1 MKIKTFIVSLI
12 SLATPAL
19 ADELNIYSNRQD
31 ALIAPVIEQFKE
43 ETGIDVNVAYFKNG
57 IAQRL
62 KSERRRTMADIV
74 LTVDAARMIELSDL
88 DLLQPIPTEITDGR
102 VPQNLLGEN
111 NNWAA
116 ITTRA
121 RVIYASKNRVGD
133 NDIKDY
139 SDLADDKWKNR
150 ICSRSGTNEYNLALT
165 SSMIFHK
172 GEAEAKKW
180 LQKLKENLARKPQ
193 GNDRAQVKAI
203 WAGECDIALGNTYY
217 MGLMLKNDEQ
227 KAWANSVKIIFPE
240 FEEKGTHINISG
252 VGITKHTK
260 NLDAAKLFV
269 EFLLKSETQKI
280 YANVNNEYPVL
291 DNIEINKLTDNWND
305 FTADTTPLEKISSLR
320 KKALQ
325 ITNEVDFD
333 G

>member
-1 MKIKTFIVSLI
+1 MSCQI
-12 SLATPAL
+12 
-19 ADELNIYSNRQD
+19 
-31 ALIAPVIEQFKE
+31 
-43 ETGIDVNVAYFKNG
+43 
-57 IAQRL
+57 
-62 KSERRRTMADIV
+62 
-74 LTVDAARMIELSDL
+74 
-88 DLLQPIPTEITDGR
+88 DLLQPIPAEITDGR

-111 NNWAA
+111 SNWAA

-227 KAWANSVKIIFPE
+227 KAWADSVKIIFPE

-269 EFLLKSETQKI
+269 EFLLKPETQKI

-291 DNIEINKLTDNWND
+291 DNIKINKLTDNWND
-305 FTADTTPLEKISSLR
+305 FTADTTSLEKISRSE
-320 KKALQ
+320 KAL
-325 ITNEVDFD
+325 NNRD
-333 G
+333 